1 MYILVKF
8 TALGWNV
15 GCHYGASMKGIT
27 EITIPIAKFSSFIK
41 QCDLNERQRR
51 CTYGFIASL
60 IGYGGVAAVVRELN
74 TSLDTVNRG
83 LMEFSAMNK
92 ESTPATTTEETAEK
106 LETAGDVTEP
116 PVEKGRI
123 RKRGGGRKSI
133 VYKWPE
139 IINAIEAH
147 LEDHTYGDPMR
158 LLRWTTLSLRKLK
171 ALLKKQGFDV
181 SHTVVGAILDS
192 LGYSKQANQ
201 KMIQVSKPHPNRD
214 QQFCY
219 INDKAA
225 QFLRAGSPVI
235 SIDCK
240 KKENVGNYKN
250 PGQEYRPKG
259 DPRQV
264 PDHDFAGKLGKVA
277 PYGIY

>member
-116 PVEKGRI
+116 PVEKRSNSQKRRRTKINRI
-123 RKRGGGRKSI
+123 QMARN
-133 VYKWPE
+133 Y
-139 IINAIEAH
+139 
-147 LEDHTYGDPMR
+147 
-158 LLRWTTLSLRKLK
+158 
-171 ALLKKQGFDV
+171 Q
-181 SHTVVGAILDS
+181 
-192 LGYSKQANQ
+192 
-201 KMIQVSKPHPNRD
+201 
-214 QQFCY
+214 CY
-219 INDKAA
+219 
-225 QFLRAGSPVI
+225 
-235 SIDCK
+235 
-240 KKENVGNYKN
+240 
-250 PGQEYRPKG
+250 
-259 DPRQV
+259 
-264 PDHDFAGKLGKVA
+264 
-277 PYGIY
+277 